1 VIQRIFEPFYRS
13 AAGGNQQGLGL
24 GLYIAHQIA
33 HAHGGTL
40 EVTSTSAETRFV
52 LKVPTPA

>member
-1 VIQRIFEPFYRS
+1 MIQRIFEPFYRS
-13 AAGGNQQGLGL
+13 AAGGNRQGL

-40 EVTSTSAETRFV
+40 EVTSMSAETRFV
-52 LKVPTPA
+52 LKVPTLA